1 MDKFNSPKM
10 TKLDPR
16 RNLPSVDAVIQRSQ
30 HLVSQWGQTRVV
42 AEIRRAM
49 ENLRKNLASDFVGNF
64 TVDSISSEVE
74 GSLNLADESSLKQI
88 INLTGTVLH
97 TNFGRAVLPQTAI
110 DAINRVAAS
119 PTNLEYNL
127 DDGSRGER
135 DDHIE
140 TLVCELIG
148 AQAATVVNNN
158 AAALLLVLN
167 TLAENGEIPVSRGEL
182 VEIGGSFRIP
192 DIMQRSGCTLVEV
205 GATNRTHL
213 KDYSKAINPRTSLLM
228 KVHTSNFK
236 IEGFTAEV
244 SEKELAELAGKEG
257 LPFVCDLG
265 SGNLIDFS
273 LYGLPQ
279 EPTVIN
285 AIQNGADIVTFS
297 GDKLLGGP
305 QSGIIAG
312 KKELIEHIR
321 CNPLRRALRP
331 DKITLAALHEVLKLY
346 RHPEK
351 LSESLPTLR
360 FLSRDVSK
368 IMQQSQ
374 TISQALEEHLPSNY
388 IIKAEP
394 CFSQIGSG
402 ALPIQNIPSFGIAIT
417 SGKDFQL
424 RALSKALRLLPR
436 PVVGRLNDKK
446 LFLDLRCLDCDQEF
460 IDQMS
465 MIRELLG

>member
-10 TKLDPR
+10 TKLDAR
-16 RNLPSVDAVIQRSQ
+16 RNLPSVDAVIQHSQ
-30 HLVSQWGQTRVV
+30 RLVSQWGQTRVV
-42 AEIRRAM
+42 SEIRRAM

-74 GSLNLADESSLKQI
+74 RSLNLADESSLKQI

-140 TLVCELIG
+140 ALVCELIG
-148 AQAATVVNNN
+148 AEAATVVNNN

-312 KKELIEHIR
+312 KKELIEYIR

-331 DKITLAALHEVLKLY
+331 DKITLAALHEILKLY
-346 RHPEK
+346 QHPER

-360 FLSRDVSK
+360 FLSREVSK

-374 TISQALEEHLPSNY
+374 MISQALEEHLPSNY

-402 ALPIQNIPSFGIAIT
+402 ALPVQNIPSFGIAIT

>member
-1 MDKFNSPKM
+1 MDKFKSPKM
-10 TKLDPR
+10 TKLDAR
-16 RNLPSVDAVIQRSQ
+16 RNLPSVDAVIQHSQ

-42 AEIRRAM
+42 AEIRRAI

-64 TVDSISSEVE
+64 TVDSISREVE
-74 GSLNLADESSLKQI
+74 RSLNLADESSLKQI

-140 TLVCELIG
+140 ALVCELIG
-148 AQAATVVNNN
+148 AEAATVVNNN

-312 KKELIEHIR
+312 KK
-321 CNPLRRALRP
+321 N
-331 DKITLAALHEVLKLY
+331 
-346 RHPEK
+346 
-351 LSESLPTLR
+351 
-360 FLSRDVSK
+360 
-368 IMQQSQ
+368 
-374 TISQALEEHLPSNY
+374 
-388 IIKAEP
+388 
-394 CFSQIGSG
+394 
-402 ALPIQNIPSFGIAIT
+402 
-417 SGKDFQL
+417 
-424 RALSKALRLLPR
+424 
-436 PVVGRLNDKK
+436 
-446 LFLDLRCLDCDQEF
+446 
-460 IDQMS
+460 
-465 MIRELLG
+465 

>member
-1 MDKFNSPKM
+1 
-10 TKLDPR
+10 
-16 RNLPSVDAVIQRSQ
+16 
-30 HLVSQWGQTRVV
+30 
-42 AEIRRAM
+42 
-49 ENLRKNLASDFVGNF
+49 
-64 TVDSISSEVE
+64 
-74 GSLNLADESSLKQI
+74 
-88 INLTGTVLH
+88 
-97 TNFGRAVLPQTAI
+97 
-110 DAINRVAAS
+110 
-119 PTNLEYNL
+119 
-127 DDGSRGER
+127 
-135 DDHIE
+135 
-140 TLVCELIG
+140 
-148 AQAATVVNNN
+148 
-158 AAALLLVLN
+158 
-167 TLAENGEIPVSRGEL
+167 
-182 VEIGGSFRIP
+182 
-192 DIMQRSGCTLVEV
+192 
-205 GATNRTHL
+205 
-213 KDYSKAINPRTSLLM
+213 M

-312 KKELIEHIR
+312 KKELIDYIR

-402 ALPIQNIPSFGIAIT
+402 ALPVQNIPSFGIAIT